1 MTDGEMRR
9 MNILEILNNR
19 TTPVSGTELAGKLG
33 VSRQVIVQDIA
44 LLRADNKE
52 IMSTYKGYILHSP
65 DKDSREY
72 MRVLRVNHGTEDT
85 LDELQTIVDYGGRVL
100 DVSVEHGLYGHITVD
115 LIINNRLDAS
125 EFVAQMEQSHDQP
138 LKALTGGCHY
148 HTVAAAG
155 ERNLD
160 LIEEALDKKGYL
172 MQD

>member
-148 HTVAAAG
+148 HTVTSKMVILSS
-155 ERNLD
+155 R
-160 LIEEALDKKGYL
+160 KHHFY
-172 MQD
+172 

>member
-138 LKALTGGCHY
+138 
-148 HTVAAAG
+148 
-155 ERNLD
+155 
-160 LIEEALDKKGYL
+160 
-172 MQD
+172 

>member
-125 EFVAQMEQSHDQP
+125 
-138 LKALTGGCHY
+138 
-148 HTVAAAG
+148 
-155 ERNLD
+155 
-160 LIEEALDKKGYL
+160 
-172 MQD
+172 

>member
-115 LIINNRLDAS
+115 LIINNRLDAQ
-125 EFVAQMEQSHDQP
+125 EFVNQMM
-138 LKALTGGCHY
+138 Y
-148 HTVAAAG
+148 I
-155 ERNLD
+155 D
-160 LIEEALDKKGYL
+160 LN
-172 MQD
+172 

>member
-100 DVSVEHGLYGHITVD
+100 DVSH
-115 LIINNRLDAS
+115 NRGFDH
-125 EFVAQMEQSHDQP
+125 Q
-138 LKALTGGCHY
+138 
-148 HTVAAAG
+148 
-155 ERNLD
+155 
-160 LIEEALDKKGYL
+160 
-172 MQD
+172 

>member
-115 LIINNRLDAS
+115 LIINNRLDAQ
-125 EFVAQMEQSHDQP
+125 EFVNQMAMSRDEP
-138 LKALTGGCHY
+138 L
-148 HTVAAAG
+148 
-155 ERNLD
+155 
-160 LIEEALDKKGYL
+160 
-172 MQD
+172 

>member
-9 MNILEILNNR
+9 MDILEILNDR
-19 TTPVSGTELAGKLG
+19 TTPVWGTELAGKLG

-138 LKALTGGCHY
+138 LKALTGGCH
-148 HTVAAAG
+148 
-155 ERNLD
+155 
-160 LIEEALDKKGYL
+160 
-172 MQD
+172 

>member
-115 LIINNRLDAS
+115 LIINNRLDAQ
-125 EFVAQMEQSHDQP
+125 EFVNQMAMSRDQP
-138 LKALTGGCHY
+138 LKVLTGGCHY
-148 HTVAAAG
+148 HTVAADS
-155 ERNLD
+155 EKNLD
-160 LIEEALDKKGYL
+160 MIEMELQRKGYL
-172 MQD
+172 V

>member
-85 LDELQTIVDYGGRVL
+85 LAVSYTHLTLPTTSRV
-100 DVSVEHGLYGHITVD
+100 
-115 LIINNRLDAS
+115 
-125 EFVAQMEQSHDQP
+125 
-138 LKALTGGCHY
+138 
-148 HTVAAAG
+148 
-155 ERNLD
+155 
-160 LIEEALDKKGYL
+160 
-172 MQD
+172 

>member
-100 DVSVEHGLYGHITVD
+100 DVSVEHGLYGM
-115 LIINNRLDAS
+115 RLS
-125 EFVAQMEQSHDQP
+125 SWRRWNSPMTS
-138 LKALTGGCHY
+138 
-148 HTVAAAG
+148 
-155 ERNLD
+155 R
-160 LIEEALDKKGYL
+160 
-172 MQD
+172 

>member
-148 HTVAAAG
+148 HTVAAVG
-155 ERNLD
+155 GRNLD
-160 LIEEALDKKGYL
+160 LIEEALDKKGEL

>member
-148 HTVAAAG
+148 HTVAAVG
-155 ERNLD
+155 
-160 LIEEALDKKGYL
+160 
-172 MQD
+172 